1 MKGQTLSIIQGKETD
16 TEVLKSLKKSVL
28 TTGEFEAKDLINYT
42 KAGKAFKNHLRIKPF
57 RGGDGNIM
65 SFVGILSV
73 DEYLPDK
80 RNVKVNKR
88 ITQHL
93 KPAAEANAEEAQAQ
107 AEEAQAADV
116 LDKRHINFNNRIGV
130 ILIPARR

>member
-16 TEVLKSLKKSVL
+16 TKVLKSLKKSVL

-93 KPAAEANAEEAQAQ
+93 KPAAEAQ

>member
-16 TEVLKSLKKSVL
+16 TELLKSLEKSVL

-80 RNVKVNKR
+80 RNVK
-88 ITQHL
+88 
-93 KPAAEANAEEAQAQ
+93 
-107 AEEAQAADV
+107 
-116 LDKRHINFNNRIGV
+116 FNTASR
-130 ILIPARR
+130 

>member
-16 TEVLKSLKKSVL
+16 TELLKSLEKSVL

-65 SFVGILSV
+65 SFVGILGV
-73 DEYLPDK
+73 DEYLPDE
-80 RNVKVNKR
+80 RNGKVNKR

-93 KPAAEANAEEAQAQ
+93 KPAAEAQ